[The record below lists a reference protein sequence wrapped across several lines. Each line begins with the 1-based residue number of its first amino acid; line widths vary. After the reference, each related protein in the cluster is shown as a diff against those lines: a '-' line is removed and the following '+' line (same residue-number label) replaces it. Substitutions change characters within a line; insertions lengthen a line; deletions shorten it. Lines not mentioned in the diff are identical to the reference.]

1 MRKRQEKAGWGRNMR
16 WVDSRSVVSAQ
27 RGSSGAM
34 EFRGETLASRLSN
47 HAQTQRTAGQDQV
60 ARAKG
65 GDTAPVYVREE
76 LMHDMLGLLALANHR
91 HVVLVGDAGVG
102 RRSLV
107 QGLAL
112 LMAEGKGPADLG
124 NLVTVSEHALLID
137 AEKAVDS
144 AAQQA
149 RDGILFIP
157 NVERFFGSAAT
168 NAEFPKATR
177 PVQRAF
183 LNMLPVVIAS
193 TTDAAWNDRLAA
205 DSTVRENSHR
215 LRVPEPTAEETV
227 KILAVHKSRLEHDYR
242 VKIDDNAL
250 PAAANMAKRY
260 VAGTP
265 LPASALAVLHRA
277 GALLKLA
284 AQSTVHQAASPVMPP
299 GGASA
304 PPAEGAQP
312 ARQ

>member
-1 MRKRQEKAGWGRNMR
+1 MVRSDCPPKCLSSSMKDAVLRKRQEKAGWGRNMR
-16 WVDSRSVVSAQ
+16 WVDSRSAVSAQ

-34 EFRGETLASRLSN
+34 EFHRETLASRLSN

-144 AAQQA
+144 AAQRHA
-149 RDGILFIP
+149 MASCSSP
-157 NVERFFGSAAT
+157 MSSAFSAV
-168 NAEFPKATR
+168 PR
-177 PVQRAF
+177 PTLSSRRQ
-183 LNMLPVVIAS
+183 PGQS
-193 TTDAAWNDRLAA
+193 
-205 DSTVRENSHR
+205 S
-215 LRVPEPTAEETV
+215 
-227 KILAVHKSRLEHDYR
+227 VHSSICCRSL
-242 VKIDDNAL
+242 L
-250 PAAANMAKRY
+250 PAPRTRHGMTDWRLTAPSAKTVTGYACRANGRGNGQDPRRPQ
-260 VAGTP
+260 V
-265 LPASALAVLHRA
+265 PA
-277 GALLKLA
+277 
-284 AQSTVHQAASPVMPP
+284 
-299 GGASA
+299 
-304 PPAEGAQP
+304 
-312 ARQ
+312 